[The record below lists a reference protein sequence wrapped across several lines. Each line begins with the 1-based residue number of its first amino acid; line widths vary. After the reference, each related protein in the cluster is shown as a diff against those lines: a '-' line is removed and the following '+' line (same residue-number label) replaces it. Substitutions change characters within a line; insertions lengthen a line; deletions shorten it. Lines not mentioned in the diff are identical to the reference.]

1 MATSNQTFQQFEP
14 GYTVP
19 RPLFRYG
26 GIPMNF
32 RGNWEIPT
40 RELHAPPFIP
50 MFTTDREYLDSD
62 FEEEYP
68 LPSPRSVMCCRIV
81 AIIVRLPP
89 SLPPSPFVG
98 RTLSGR
104 PLLSTRRLFRRL
116 AWQRVRQIKDLNEPI
131 EIKISE
137 WNTGGLLARIEGL
150 RAFLPKAELMNRVNN
165 FKELKENNSLAF
177 RTENRMKSW
186 EVYTGRR
193 GFQNKILFV
202 SFWPPVWKTTYLKR
216 ISRHV
221 IIFLFPFG
229 LFNTLLLNFTV
240 HHGPQILQ
248 TSASSSRLTFSS
260 KARALPALSSEPSTP
275 ALIGSQEVC
284 LLLKICCLWP
294 K

>member
-40 RELHAPPFIP
+40 MELHAPPFIP

-81 AIIVRLPP
+81 AIIIHSLLPHP
-89 SLPPSPFVG
+89 LVHPLLITTFFSSVG

-116 AWQRVRQIKDLNEPI
+116 AWQRVRQ
-131 EIKISE
+131 
-137 WNTGGLLARIEGL
+137 GL

-186 EVYTGRR
+186 EVYTGRC

-260 KARALPALSSEPSTP
+260 KARALPAPSSEPSTP
-275 ALIGSQEVC
+275 ASIGSQEVC